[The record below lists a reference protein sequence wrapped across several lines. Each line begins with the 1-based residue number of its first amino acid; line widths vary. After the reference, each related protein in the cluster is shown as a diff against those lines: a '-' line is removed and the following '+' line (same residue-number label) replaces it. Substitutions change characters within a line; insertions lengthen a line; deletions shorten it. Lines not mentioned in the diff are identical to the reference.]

1 VPVPQL
7 LQSLFGEVFGDKG
20 YLSKSLSQQ
29 LFVQSGIQLITK
41 LRRNMKNRLM
51 QLRHRLLL

>member
-1 VPVPQL
+1 VPQL